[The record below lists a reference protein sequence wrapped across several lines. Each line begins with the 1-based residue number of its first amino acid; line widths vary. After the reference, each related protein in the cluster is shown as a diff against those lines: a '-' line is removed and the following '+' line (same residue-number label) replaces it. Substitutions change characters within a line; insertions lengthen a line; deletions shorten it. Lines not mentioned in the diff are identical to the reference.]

1 MYFITIFPYHFEL
14 ESVLPN
20 MSHIVLI
27 FTRQAQSRAM
37 ILWLRLMLMGAFSF
51 LLPGLMTEVQLS
63 SSFSSLILP

>member
-51 LLPGLMTEVQLS
+51 LLPGLMTEVHLS
-63 SSFSSLILP
+63 ASFSSLILP